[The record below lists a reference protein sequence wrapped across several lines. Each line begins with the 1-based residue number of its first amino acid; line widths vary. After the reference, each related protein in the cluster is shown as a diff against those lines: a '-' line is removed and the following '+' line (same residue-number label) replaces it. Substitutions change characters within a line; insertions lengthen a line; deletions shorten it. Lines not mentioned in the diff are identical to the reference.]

1 MGLDC
6 IRRWLPTDYREC
18 FVHIFSSVR
27 QRIRSVHPKR
37 DEPTSRLKCSDNL
50 LLKRIG
56 SHRVFTFTTEMS
68 QKKQQVVQVNVLFR
82 LVMDRVK
89 AILFSILRV

>member
-27 QRIRSVHPKR
+27 QRIRSVHAKR
-37 DEPTSRLKCSDNL
+37 DEPTSRLKCSDDL

-56 SHRVFTFTTEMS
+56 SHRVFSFTTEMT
-68 QKKQQVVQVNVLFR
+68 QKKQQVIQVNVLLG
-82 LVMDRVK
+82 LVMYRVK
-89 AILFSILRV
+89 TILLSIVGV